1 MTFVAAKCPGCG
13 ASIQLPDDRKSAA
26 CMYCASVV
34 VVEEAV
40 KLAASSGPDA
50 STLIELG
57 ETSLAANRQEEAY
70 GYFSRATELDPRNP
84 AAWFGKAKASVGLAT
99 LGDMRTE
106 EVTLCCKKFVELSS
120 NDEIAVTSA
129 SSVLTNYA
137 NMLSR
142 AVDHHFEEY
151 GGTLV
156 GPMGSMVPAPVPEE
170 CSNWINRTIQAVNV
184 HSSAIDLAEE
194 HAKNALPEA
203 LRGVLQSIAPFIKKA
218 YMARIQ
224 CTVHFTD
231 GSSNQN
237 RRDVAVQISDEQ
249 RQSLFQVYEMYRNQL
264 LKIDPQSSTE
274 FESIENIFAKQNEA
288 LKSSSMCFVA
298 TACYGSH
305 DAEPV
310 RVLREFRD
318 TILTSMIAGRAFIN
332 VYYKYGPYAA
342 EFISTRRTLRVAV
355 KRILCAPAA
364 LIASGIL
371 KVAKLR
377 N

>member
-84 AAWFGKAKASVGLAT
+84 AAWLGKAKASVGQAT
-99 LGDMRTE
+99 LSDMRTK
-106 EVTLCCKKFVELSS
+106 EVVLCCKKFVELSS
-120 NDEIAVTSA
+120 NDELSVTSV
-129 SSVLTNYA
+129 SSILTSYA
-137 NMLSR
+137 NMLTS
-142 AVDHHFEEY
+142 AVDRHFEEF

-184 HSSAIDLAEE
+184 HISAIDLAEE
-194 HAKNALPEA
+194 HAKNALPGA
-203 LRGVLQSIAPFIKKA
+203 LRGVLQSIVPFIQKA
-218 YMARIQ
+218 YMAYIK

-231 GSSNQN
+231 GSSSQN
-237 RRDVAVQISDEQ
+237 RHDVPVLINAEQ

-264 LKIDPQSSTE
+264 LQIDPQSSTE
-274 FESIENIFAKQNEA
+274 FESIENIFAKQNKER
-288 LKSSSMCFVA
+288 SMCFVA

-318 TILTSMIAGRAFIN
+318 TILTSVIAGRAFIN
-332 VYYKYGPYAA
+332 IYYKYGPYAA
-342 EFISTRRTLRVAV
+342 DFISTRRTLRVAV
-355 KRILCAPAA
+355 RRILCAPAA

-371 KVAKLR
+371 RVAKLR
-377 N
+377 S